1 MLKSLN
7 EQLIM
12 EAQKQEA
19 IRLENMELR
28 KKLIQIQSASEQEEE
43 FISNMLLKKID
54 VLKTEK
60 QDLLLKLEAEEELIT
75 NQLQKKLQKLQKEKV
90 QMEISLEQEQEA
102 MVNRLQKQLDNL
114 RQGRQRVNSC
124 ESLSVSRTNGGAAK
138 SNNNW
143 QNDIVASNSVVELL
157 KAEVWLF
164 N

>member
-114 RQGRQRVNSC
+114 RLGRQRVNSC
-124 ESLSVSRTNGGAAK
+124 ENLSVSRTSSVHAK